1 MKNLVNE
8 VIFNLK
14 RSKNL
19 LLLGGIIFVLG
30 LVLGFILNLNE
41 DIFIIHNDNMY
52 LYYSQV
58 FCSEKIGISLLI
70 KRCLSV
76 LLVLVLVALF
86 SLNKYTIYLN
96 FIVLFYRAFTLG
108 IAGKIFICQIAIT
121 GAIMF
126 IFLILVQ
133 ALFMSIS
140 ILLFIILIYNYMK
153 KCGDMQINFILKT
166 YLISSIVAI
175 IGCILEFLLI
185 IMLFRPLNLYF

>member
-19 LLLGGIIFVLG
+19 LLLGGIVFVLG
-30 LVLGFILNLNE
+30 LLLGFILNLNE

-52 LYYSQV
+52 LYYTKV

-70 KRCLSV
+70 KRCLNA
-76 LLVLVLVALF
+76 LLVLLLVALF

-108 IAGKIFICQIAIT
+108 VAGKIFISQIAIT

-133 ALFMSIS
+133 ALFMCIS

-153 KCGDMQINFILKT
+153 KCCDMQINFILKT

-185 IMLFRPLNLYF
+185 ITLFRPFNLYF

>member
-19 LLLGGIIFVLG
+19 LLLGGIVFVLG
-30 LVLGFILNLNE
+30 LLLGFILNLNE

-76 LLVLVLVALF
+76 LLVLLLVALF

-108 IAGKIFICQIAIT
+108 VAGKIFISQIAIT

-133 ALFMSIS
+133 ALFMCIS

-153 KCGDMQINFILKT
+153 KCCDMQINFILKT

>member
-19 LLLGGIIFVLG
+19 LLLGGIVFVLG
-30 LVLGFILNLNE
+30 LLLGFILNLNE

-52 LYYSQV
+52 LYYTKV
-58 FCSEKIGISLLI
+58 FCIEKIGISLLI

-76 LLVLVLVALF
+76 LLVLLLVALF

-108 IAGKIFICQIAIT
+108 VAGKIFISQIAIT

-126 IFLILVQ
+126 IFLILVL
-133 ALFMSIS
+133 ALFMCIS

-153 KCGDMQINFILKT
+153 KCCDMQINFILKT

-185 IMLFRPLNLYF
+185 ITLFRPFNLYF

>member
-1 MKNLVNE
+1 M
-8 VIFNLK
+8 
-14 RSKNL
+14 
-19 LLLGGIIFVLG
+19 
-30 LVLGFILNLNE
+30 
-41 DIFIIHNDNMY
+41 
-52 LYYSQV
+52 
-58 FCSEKIGISLLI
+58 
-70 KRCLSV
+70 
-76 LLVLVLVALF
+76 LVLVLVALF

-108 IAGKIFICQIAIT
+108 VAGKIFISQIAIT

-133 ALFMSIS
+133 ALFMCIS

-153 KCGDMQINFILKT
+153 KCCDIQINFILKT

>member
-19 LLLGGIIFVLG
+19 LLLGGIVFVLG
-30 LVLGFILNLNE
+30 LLLGFILNLNE
-41 DIFIIHNDNMY
+41 NIFIIHNDNMY
-52 LYYSQV
+52 LYYTKV
-58 FCSEKIGISLLI
+58 FCSDKIGISLLI

-76 LLVLVLVALF
+76 LLVLLLVALF

-96 FIVLFYRAFTLG
+96 FIVLLYRAFTLG
-108 IAGKIFICQIAIT
+108 VAGKIFICQMAIT

-133 ALFMSIS
+133 ALFMCIS

-185 IMLFRPLNLYF
+185 ITLFRPLNLYF

>member
-19 LLLGGIIFVLG
+19 LLLGGIVFVFG
-30 LVLGFILNLNE
+30 LLLGFILNLNE

-76 LLVLVLVALF
+76 LLVLLLVALF

-108 IAGKIFICQIAIT
+108 VAGKIFISQIAIT

-133 ALFMSIS
+133 ALFMCIS

-153 KCGDMQINFILKT
+153 KCCDIQINFILKT